1 MMEEGPQEEG
11 PNNALSNPIGSHA
24 QVQVQEY
31 RSPEHN
37 FSCVDKC
44 EFYGHM
50 IWIHTHY
57 TYHSLIIEKRTSRM
71 IVSLISITFHCFQLQ
86 HPGLD
91 EVEVSLQ
98 CHYGVVVSLLYY
110 VSIIAKWAIEKSH
123 MYRI

>member
-1 MMEEGPQEEG
+1 MPF
-11 PNNALSNPIGSHA
+11 PTPSDLTHKYR
-24 QVQVQEY
+24 Y